1 MHDKDTDEYPCL
13 YRWYGLSCVAWFCT
27 ILSRSPAGTGMEEY
41 WAAAFPS
48 THGQLDHPVFLGLV
62 DFPVQWNEGR
72 AAEAGG
78 NPYG

>member
-1 MHDKDTDEYPCL
+1 
-13 YRWYGLSCVAWFCT
+13 
-27 ILSRSPAGTGMEEY
+27 MEEY

-48 THGQLDHPVFLGLV
+48 NHGQLDHPVFLGLV
-62 DFPVQWNEGR
+62 DFLVRWNEGR